1 MTEDGMALVHNAAC
15 QASAKSGWQKYFRG
29 EWIKLNL
36 RWLCWWWTQLLCTI
50 SKSRQFTRPKVAS
63 HSTSKKRHEWNIAPK
78 IAAVHKFLMKN
89 AFNLSFF
96 ISISISTPT
105 TGDVSLRLRPPSSE
119 CSKMKKKSQRKTEL
133 MKFMHFSAAAVL
145 TPSSSSHSNDIMFR
159 QLAGI
164 ASTSSVISSSGSKKT
179 CFQMRSVV
187 WSCVSQNKWQS
198 TDSHFNLSLTWTGGW
213 IRTLRE
219 VHARHTQNLFK
230 MQTAVFRI
238 LGMRTIISV
247 GSKKKILQ
255 LGNSGSEQTTE

>member
-1 MTEDGMALVHNAAC
+1 MTEDGMALAHNAAC

-119 CSKMKKKSQRKTEL
+119 CSKMKKKPEKNWADEIYAFLCCCCAYAFLLIAFKRYNVS
-133 MKFMHFSAAAVL
+133 SARR
-145 TPSSSSHSNDIMFR
+145 N
-159 QLAGI
+159 
-164 ASTSSVISSSGSKKT
+164 
-179 CFQMRSVV
+179 
-187 WSCVSQNKWQS
+187 CVY
-198 TDSHFNLSLTWTGGW
+198 
-213 IRTLRE
+213 
-219 VHARHTQNLFK
+219 
-230 MQTAVFRI
+230 
-238 LGMRTIISV
+238 
-247 GSKKKILQ
+247 
-255 LGNSGSEQTTE
+255 